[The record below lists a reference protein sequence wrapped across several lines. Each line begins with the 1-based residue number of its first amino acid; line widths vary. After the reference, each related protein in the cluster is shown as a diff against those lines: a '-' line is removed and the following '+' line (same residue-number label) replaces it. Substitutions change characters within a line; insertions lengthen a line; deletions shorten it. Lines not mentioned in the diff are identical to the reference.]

1 MEGLH
6 IPLPG
11 LMISAAEA
19 VQCILEAGMVPCQS
33 SIKRTAA
40 AAFKEAAALGSGV
53 SIAPVMVR

>member
-1 MEGLH
+1 MAGLH

-19 VQCILEAGMVPCQS
+19 VQCILEAGIVPCQS
-33 SIKRTAA
+33 LIKHTAA
-40 AAFKEAAALGSGV
+40 ATFKEAAALGSGV